1 MTATEWA
8 AEYDRQEQ
16 FTWNL
21 VEAGYLTVEQY
32 AEIMATL
39 FGLGLKDDRTT
50 FAVPQP

>member
-21 VEAGYLTVEQY
+21 VEAGYLTAEQY
-32 AEIMATL
+32 AEIMDRL
-39 FGLGLKDDRTT
+39 FHLGML
-50 FAVPQP
+50 